1 MDSAPTIAVA
11 PKLGEWVSGLN
22 LADIPQD
29 VVRHIKICL
38 LDSLGCGLFGA
49 AQPWGVFAAN
59 VAVTM
64 SGGGASSL
72 FARHE
77 KVSPADAALANGTA
91 IHGFEL
97 DDAHVS
103 SSYHPGAVTVP
114 AVLAAAEAR
123 DASGADVL
131 VALVA
136 GYEVGIRMGIC
147 AGVSHSTSGF
157 HVTGTVGTFGAAAA
171 AARLLKLSP
180 SQAAHALGIG
190 GTQAAGLYSA
200 RTGAMTKRFHAG
212 RASQSGTLA
221 AFLAEQGFTGS
232 LDVVEAPFGGFMS
245 TMQGQFDPETILEN
259 LGVQWEAAR
268 VGLKPYA
275 SCASSHTIVD
285 SVCDLRRRG
294 LTADSLARLTIRMS
308 KKGQVNVGWPYQP
321 GEVIA
326 AQMNGYYIAAVTL
339 LDGDAFIEQFAE
351 ARMADPK
358 IIELLPRIEIV
369 HDPELDRGGAS
380 KRHAVRVDATLR
392 NGQTMSAYVE
402 QRRGSVDHPL
412 SVTETEQKFGRLASG
427 SLLESD
433 AEEVM
438 RLVQRIE
445 NEPGVKALMS
455 LLTRSSARK
464 SQALRD

>member
-1 MDSAPTIAVA
+1 MDTTYTTAVV
-11 PKLGEWVSGLN
+11 PKLGDWVSGLS
-22 LADIPQD
+22 LANIPQD
-29 VVRHIKICL
+29 VVGHLKVCL

-49 AQPWGVFAAN
+49 AQPWGVFAGN
-59 VAVTM
+59 VTVSM
-64 SGGGASSL
+64 SGGGVSSL
-72 FARHE
+72 FARLE
-77 KVSPADAALANGTA
+77 KVSPADAALANGIA

-103 SSYHPGAVTVP
+103 SSHHPGAVTVP
-114 AVLAAAEAR
+114 AVLAAGEAR

-131 VALVA
+131 VALAA

-171 AARLLKLSP
+171 AARLLNLSP
-180 SQAAHALGIG
+180 SQTAHALGIG

-212 RASQSGTLA
+212 RASQSGILA

-245 TMQGQFDPETILEN
+245 TMQGQFAPETILEN

-285 SVCDLRRRG
+285 SVRDLRRRG

-308 KKGQVNVGWPYQP
+308 KKGQLNVGWPYQP
-321 GEVIA
+321 GDVIA

-339 LDGDAFIEQFAE
+339 RDGDAFIEQFAE
-351 ARMADPK
+351 ARLADPK
-358 IIELLPRIEIV
+358 ILDLLPRIDIV
-369 HDPELDRGGAS
+369 HDPELDRGGAG
-380 KRHAVRVDATLR
+380 KRHAVHVDATLS

-402 QRRGSVDHPL
+402 QRRGSADHPL
-412 SVTETEQKFGRLASG
+412 SATEAEQKFRRLASI
-427 SLLESD
+427 SISESD
-433 AEEVM
+433 ADEVIQ
-438 RLVQRIE
+438 LVQWIE
-445 NEPGVKALMS
+445 REPGVERLMS
-455 LLTRSSARK
+455 LLAQNR
-464 SQALRD
+464 